1 MIDRL
6 ARGQVRPPR
15 PLLRP
20 DGSRFALA
28 VSYGGNGW
36 IAYGDVPA
44 DLLDALIPGYC
55 GLDDQA
61 RLVARI
67 RLAYRAAVAAQAL
80 VLAEADSKELRA
92 LRPRE
97 RAALLRPQHEA
108 VRLECWSSPIPL
120 VLVDTAYA
128 PFTSVD
134 RPISAVA
141 DVVDPPNMMWLRP
154 QDEWELLESL
164 ARSGYVQGL
173 YEAL

>member
-6 ARGQVRPPR
+6 ARGQVGPPR

-20 DGSRFALA
+20 DGSRFPLA
-28 VSYGGNGW
+28 VRYGGNGC

-80 VLAEADSKELRA
+80 ALAEAYPEELQA
-92 LRPRE
+92 LSSEE
-97 RAALLRPQHEA
+97 RAALLRPQHEP
-108 VRLECWSSPIPL
+108 VRLEWWSSPIPL

-128 PFTSVD
+128 PVTSLD
-134 RPISAVA
+134 RPISTIA